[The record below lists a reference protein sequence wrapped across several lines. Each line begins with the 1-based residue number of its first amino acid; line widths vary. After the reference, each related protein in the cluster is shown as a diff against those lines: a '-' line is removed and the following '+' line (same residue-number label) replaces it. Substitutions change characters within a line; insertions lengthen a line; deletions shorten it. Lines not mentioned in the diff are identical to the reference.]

1 MCIRD
6 RYRIFF
12 SNAST
17 VRSATTGVIAARR
30 GDAYEF
36 GDLRGIRPS
45 CTDFIVDAGESIVLH
60 GEYDGYVYRQES
72 GNDFDGN
79 VITGKYR
86 SPDLSMGDAGIR
98 KNFQRVIIN
107 YAPEAA
113 VNADLFVR
121 YDYESPDAARPAAY
135 PFDTATVVA
144 VYGTST
150 YGTATYGGQT
160 NPLVRQPIE
169 GSGFAIA
176 LRVNDRGTSAPY
188 SLKGFQLE
196 FDAGARR

>member
-1 MCIRD
+1 M
-6 RYRIFF
+6 
-12 SNAST
+12 
-17 VRSATTGVIAARR
+17 IAARR

-45 CTDFIVDAGESIVLH
+45 STDFIVDAGESIVLH

-113 VNADLFVR
+113 VNADLLYDTTTSRRTQHDQRHIRLIQPQWLRCMVHRLTVR
-121 YDYESPDAARPAAY
+121 LHTVDRQTRWYDSR
-135 PFDTATVVA
+135 
-144 VYGTST
+144 
-150 YGTATYGGQT
+150 
-160 NPLVRQPIE
+160 
-169 GSGFAIA
+169 
-176 LRVNDRGTSAPY
+176 LRVQDLR
-188 SLKGFQLE
+188 
-196 FDAGARR
+196 